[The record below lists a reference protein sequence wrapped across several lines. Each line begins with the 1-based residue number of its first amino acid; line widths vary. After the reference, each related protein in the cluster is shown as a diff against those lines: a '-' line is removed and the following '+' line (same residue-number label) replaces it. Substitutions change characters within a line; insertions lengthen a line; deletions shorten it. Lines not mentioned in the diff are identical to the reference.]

1 MKRAGVLLILTALV
15 AVCAAALGIRGMTAQ
30 RRLTPA
36 GAIAPSPERDFITFS
51 GSYDTGTRTL
61 RGTQTM
67 TLTNRT
73 GSALEDIVL
82 RLGMNGDD
90 PGAVAVSGAAVDG
103 RGVSARQDADDPT
116 ILRIGCGWQ
125 PGQTI
130 GLTFT
135 LMIRCAKTDGAAL
148 ITLPSLAV
156 WEDGAWRTDAWDA
169 LAAPGMAQA
178 FDYAIALDVQRGT
191 QAVFGG
197 DLTALSDAGDTIRYA
212 AQMQGARDAT
222 FALLED
228 GSVRQGETQGV
239 LVTAMGQSGSDA
251 ARLLSRT
258 REALD
263 SLEATG
269 LRYPFA
275 SLTVVQA
282 QTARADGVAYSGL
295 LALDAQGDGETLL
308 RRLTRLAARESFG
321 VQVGVDAF
329 RAPWLSET
337 LASVSELLAYRARKG
352 AAAYETRFFEEIE
365 PATRLTRP
373 HGVCVGAGVDR
384 FGGDAEM
391 TQVLRDQGA
400 AMLLGIGM
408 AAGEDALAGA
418 LSRYAQE
425 NAGQLASR
433 AALERALEE
442 ATGSAWDGYLAD
454 GLGD

>member
-1 MKRAGVLLILTALV
+1 MKRAKWLLALAALI
-15 AVCAAALGIRGMTAQ
+15 AVCALGIGRMKAE
-30 RRLTPA
+30 RRVVAAEAL
-36 GAIAPSPERDFITFS
+36 APSSERDFVSFS
-51 GSYDTGTRTL
+51 GSFDTGTRTL

-148 ITLPSLAV
+148 ITLPTLAV

-197 DLTALSDAGDTIRYA
+197 DLTALSDAGGTTRYA

-228 GSVRQGETQGV
+228 GCVRQGETQGV
-239 LVTAMGQSGSDA
+239 LVTAMAQTGREA
-251 ARLLSRT
+251 ASLLART

-263 SLEATG
+263 SLEKIG
-269 LRYPFA
+269 LRCPFA

-295 LALDAQGDGETLL
+295 LALDAQGDDEALL
-308 RRLTRLAARESFG
+308 QRFTRLVARESFG
-321 VQVGVDAF
+321 VQVGADPF

-337 LASVSELLAYRARKG
+337 LASAAELLAYRARKG

-425 NAGQLASR
+425 NAGRLASR

>member
-1 MKRAGVLLILTALV
+1 MKRAGGWLVLAALI
-15 AVCAAALGIRGMTAQ
+15 AACALGIRGMTAG
-30 RRLTPA
+30 RRVATAKAL
-36 GAIAPSPERDFITFS
+36 APTAERDFVAFS

-61 RGTQTM
+61 RGTQTL

-73 GSALEDIVL
+73 GSVLEDIVL

-90 PGAVAVSGAAVDG
+90 PGAAAVSGAAIDG
-103 RGVSARQDADDPT
+103 QDMSVSQDADDPT
-116 ILRIGCGWQ
+116 VLRIGCIWQ
-125 PGQTI
+125 PGQTVE
-130 GLTFT
+130 LTFT
-135 LMIRCAKTDGAAL
+135 LMIRCGKTGGATL
-148 ITLPSLAV
+148 ITLPALAV

-169 LAAPGMAQA
+169 LAAPGISQA
-178 FDYAIALDVQRGT
+178 FDYAIALDVQKGT

-197 DLTALSDAGDTIRYA
+197 DLTAISETDGAVRYT
-212 AQMQGARDAT
+212 AQMQGARDTT
-222 FALLED
+222 FALQED
-228 GSVRQGETQGV
+228 GCVRQGETQGV
-239 LVTAMGQSGSDA
+239 LVTAMAPSGRDA
-251 ARLLSRT
+251 ARLLART
-258 REALD
+258 REALA
-263 SLEATG
+263 SLEKIG
-269 LRYPFA
+269 LRCPFA

-295 LALDAQGDGETLL
+295 LALDEAGDGEALL
-308 RRLTRLAARESFG
+308 QRLTRLVARESFG

-337 LASVSELLAYRARKG
+337 LASTAELLAYRARKG
-352 AAAYETRFFEEIE
+352 TAAYETRFFEEVE

-384 FGGDAEM
+384 FGDDAEM

-408 AAGEDALAGA
+408 AAGEDALADA
-418 LSRYAQE
+418 LCRYARE
-425 NAGQLASR
+425 SAGQLASR
-433 AALERALEE
+433 AALERALQA